1 MVAKLESVIR
11 NTLVLQPARTLVQN
25 FIKFKTC
32 VYSGVCNYLASEKK
46 CRRPVCI
53 QEYATILLVWR
64 HILVIERLGVTKK
77 KGHDYA

>member
-46 CRRPVCI
+46 CSYFTSLETCVYSGVCNYFTSL
-53 QEYATILLVWR
+53 ETHSSY
-64 HILVIERLGVTKK
+64 
-77 KGHDYA
+77 